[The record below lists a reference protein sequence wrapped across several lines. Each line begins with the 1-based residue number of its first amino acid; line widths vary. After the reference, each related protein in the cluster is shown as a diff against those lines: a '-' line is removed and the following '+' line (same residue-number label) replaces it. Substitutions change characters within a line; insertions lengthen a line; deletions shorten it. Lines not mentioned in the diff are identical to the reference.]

1 MNSTIRKAWVTG
13 AILAF
18 VLAASHAHAGIY
30 SIGIGDSAN
39 PNPYDEPIPG
49 FVGFDG
55 DGNVTFNNYV
65 NPAFIGWAT
74 GYQDYL
80 PTPGVDPGWQTP
92 EETLGEVTGDNMDIV
107 SLGDLNQSQ
116 IDAGVPPGEI
126 TLTFDTHIGN
136 GVGTDFAVFENAFI
150 SLFTI
155 PETGSVASELFGE
168 FAFVEVSTDG
178 LNFARFGSVS
188 ETDGLTGSYGTLDPS
203 DVYNL
208 AGKNPNGYGYSWGTP
223 FDLDDLLD
231 DDFVQQ
237 GLVNLND
244 IGYVRF
250 VDIPGSGD
258 FLDSVGDPI
267 YDAWVT
273 WGSGGFDLEAVGV
286 LNTTQ
291 GSVVPEPASISLV
304 ALGLA
309 GMALRRVRKRR

>member
-1 MNSTIRKAWVTG
+1 MKSVTG
-13 AILAF
+13 RAWMAGAVVAL
-18 VLAASHAHAGIY
+18 VLTASHAYAGVY
-30 SIGIGDSAN
+30 SIGIGDPTN

-49 FVGFDG
+49 FVGPDG
-55 DGNVTFNNYV
+55 GGNVTFDNYV
-65 NPAFIGWAT
+65 NPDFIAWAT
-74 GYQDYL
+74 GYSDYL
-80 PTPGVDPGWQTP
+80 PAPGVDPGWQTP
-92 EETLGEVTGDNMDIV
+92 GEALGEVTGDNMDIV

-116 IDAGVPPGEI
+116 IDAGVAPGEI

-136 GVGTDFAVFENAFI
+136 GAGADFAVFENAFI

-168 FAFVEVSTDG
+168 FAFVEVSSDG
-178 LNFARFGSVS
+178 VNFARFGSVS
-188 ETDGLTGSYGTLDPS
+188 ETNGRTGSYGTLDPS

-223 FDLDDLLD
+223 FDLDDLLAS
-231 DDFVQQ
+231 DFVLQ
-237 GLVNLND
+237 GLVNLDD

-250 VDIPGSGD
+250 IDIPGSGD
-258 FLDSVGDPI
+258 FQDSVGDPI

-286 LNTTQ
+286 LNATQ
-291 GSVVPEPASISLV
+291 GGVVPEPASLSLV

-309 GMALRRVRKRR
+309 GMALRRLRKRR